1 MREPDNELGL
11 SWLPLFDFFGEIF
24 ENHGYMPKLF
34 SGIFLR
40 TTVTNRKSQWFSR
53 VNRRWTGSCMYGWLF
68 DFSNIC
74 KNCGYIYTRNRV
86 FDFAENRE

>member
-34 SGIFLR
+34 SGIFFENHGYESEEPVVFTSEPAMDWQLY
-40 TTVTNRKSQWFSR
+40 V
-53 VNRRWTGSCMYGWLF
+53 WLV
-68 DFSNIC
+68 I
-74 KNCGYIYTRNRV
+74 
-86 FDFAENRE
+86 